1 MLASIPSLGLPAVN
15 LASMSASEEEF
26 LLKAITIVGG
36 FFIATLFIVLKT
48 VRVVMTKRATEL
60 TKREIAAYV
69 AEGSIRPE
77 DAAVLINSGAD
88 AQVEKITAAVAAGI
102 ISPSKAEKLIASL
115 RNERCAAGSN
125 L

>member
-1 MLASIPSLGLPAVN
+1 MLATAATTGLSTAL
-15 LASMSASEEEF
+15 LASAGVAEDEF
-26 LLKAITIVGG
+26 VLKIVAISGG
-36 FFIATLFIVLKT
+36 FFIATLFIVMKT
-48 VRVVMTKRATEL
+48 IRIVVTKRSAEQ

-77 DAAVLINSGAD
+77 DAALLINSGAD

-115 RNERCAAGSN
+115 RNDRCAGAN